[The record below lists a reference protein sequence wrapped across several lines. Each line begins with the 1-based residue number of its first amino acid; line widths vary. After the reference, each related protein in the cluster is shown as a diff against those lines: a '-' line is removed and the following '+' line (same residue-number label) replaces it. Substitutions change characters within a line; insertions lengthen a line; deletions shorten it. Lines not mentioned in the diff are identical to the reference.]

1 MYNKC
6 QKCGKQ
12 LSDPDSM
19 RRGYGPECWENIT
32 GEPARKGKSIPAK
45 TDPTEEE
52 QIPGQMSLDD
62 YLALASEQEACY
74 GG

>member
-1 MYNKC
+1 MYSKC
-6 QKCGKQ
+6 QKCGKR

-19 RRGYGPECWENIT
+19 KRGYGPECWETIT
-32 GEPARKGKSIPAK
+32 GEPAKKRKTILEKMDSA
-45 TDPTEEE
+45 EEE

-62 YLALASEQEACY
+62 YLALTSEQEACY